1 MCGLCKAIKD
11 YSFCPNGPD
20 VNLYSEIPINLWQHN
35 PPHKWMNHTPILFK
49 KENPSTNPLIGHTH
63 VDLGSKIRDPLLFLH
78 NLYLLELDFRSPRL
92 MPIKTFLSPI
102 ATFAS
107 SGAQSLVVGNPG
119 ENGQIILWSS
129 PPLGLQPFSKSF
141 PPGTLKV
148 WERRRFFQGMMPYL
162 GNICQVLWPK

>member
-1 MCGLCKAIKD
+1 
-11 YSFCPNGPD
+11 
-20 VNLYSEIPINLWQHN
+20 
-35 PPHKWMNHTPILFK
+35 
-49 KENPSTNPLIGHTH
+49 
-63 VDLGSKIRDPLLFLH
+63 
-78 NLYLLELDFRSPRL
+78 

-141 PPGTLKV
+141 PPGILKV
-148 WERRRFFQGMMPYL
+148 WERKDFSREWCHIWETYVRCFGRSRSNWVPVLSQRPPWKYPCSELDTKGDIVWGRVEICRDRHDQRSCKICTSCVNFL
-162 GNICQVLWPK
+162 GNQRDVLHSLRRTTRFTHTKCDFALKLLNFTHSVKS

>member
-1 MCGLCKAIKD
+1 MK
-11 YSFCPNGPD
+11 
-20 VNLYSEIPINLWQHN
+20 
-35 PPHKWMNHTPILFK
+35 NHMLILFK
-49 KENPSTNPLIGHTH
+49 KENPSINPLIGHTH

-78 NLYLLELDFRSPRL
+78 NLYLFELDFRSPRL

-141 PPGTLKV
+141 PPGILKV
-148 WERRRFFQGMMPYL
+148 
-162 GNICQVLWPK
+162 

>member
-1 MCGLCKAIKD
+1 
-11 YSFCPNGPD
+11 
-20 VNLYSEIPINLWQHN
+20 
-35 PPHKWMNHTPILFK
+35 
-49 KENPSTNPLIGHTH
+49 
-63 VDLGSKIRDPLLFLH
+63 
-78 NLYLLELDFRSPRL
+78 

-141 PPGTLKV
+141 PPGILKV
-148 WERRRFFQGMMPYL
+148 WERRDFSREWCHIWETYVRCFGRSRSNWVPVLSQRPPWKYPCSELDKKGRHSVGVKCTVDRCRILKVLSRGALRRRRRYL
-162 GNICQVLWPK
+162 WQCRPPWIYSVGNIKQWSQTKQTFTTILRK